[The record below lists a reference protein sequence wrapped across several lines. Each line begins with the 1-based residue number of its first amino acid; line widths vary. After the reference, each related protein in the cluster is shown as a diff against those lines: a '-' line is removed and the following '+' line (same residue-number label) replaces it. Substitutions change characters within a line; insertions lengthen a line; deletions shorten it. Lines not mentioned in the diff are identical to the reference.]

1 MQNVRL
7 LLVCSES
14 VKVAFTHLDFPLTF
28 SQCSISF
35 KFMTPNDLNN
45 FLFIRAFLASFRPL
59 QLTKIMFVS
68 FVNNEL
74 NNKLFNIKRYL

>member
-35 KFMTPNDLNN
+35 KSITSIDLNN
-45 FLFIRAFLASFRPL
+45 LPFTRAFLASFRPL
-59 QLTKIMFVS
+59 HVTKITFVS
-68 FVNNEL
+68 FVNDKL
-74 NNKLFNIKRYL
+74 NNKLFNIK